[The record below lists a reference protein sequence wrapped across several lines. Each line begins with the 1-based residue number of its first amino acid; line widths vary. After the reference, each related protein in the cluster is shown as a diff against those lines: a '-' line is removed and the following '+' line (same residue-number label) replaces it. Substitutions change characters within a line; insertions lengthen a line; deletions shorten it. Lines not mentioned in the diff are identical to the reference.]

1 MILLEG
7 VIPIESG
14 ELPEHCVIRG
24 KFVIICQALLN
35 IKATQAENAY
45 PILVHHLIAV
55 GHEDGENN
63 HPHTKGEDEK
73 RKKGENRHKETVR
86 YFTLGCNS
94 IVLTIKRDACTLIR
108 MTMEQFRQMMAIRMT
123 VLNYSNRSLAE
134 ELGLSR
140 YTIIAVK
147 KGRRKDISLRVGS
160 RIAKA
165 LGINLNDL
173 SL

>member
-1 MILLEG
+1 
-7 VIPIESG
+7 
-14 ELPEHCVIRG
+14 
-24 KFVIICQALLN
+24 
-35 IKATQAENAY
+35 
-45 PILVHHLIAV
+45 
-55 GHEDGENN
+55 
-63 HPHTKGEDEK
+63 
-73 RKKGENRHKETVR
+73 
-86 YFTLGCNS
+86 
-94 IVLTIKRDACTLIR
+94 